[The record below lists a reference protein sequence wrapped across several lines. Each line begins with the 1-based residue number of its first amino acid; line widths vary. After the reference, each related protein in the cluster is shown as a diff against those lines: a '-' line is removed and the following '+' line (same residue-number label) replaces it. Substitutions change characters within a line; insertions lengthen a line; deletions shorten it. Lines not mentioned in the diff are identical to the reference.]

1 MILSIP
7 DMYNGFKESVVTAK
21 ENFDF
26 VINTTSDIFNFFK
39 TLFTDPMNVLGG
51 LFEKIG
57 NVAPDMI
64 IIVLVALIIL
74 KFLGF
79 ENLNKYVA
87 LTLVTA
93 LLIALI

>member
-1 MILSIP
+1 MIPSIP
-7 DMYNGFKESVVTAK
+7 DMYNGFKVGVVTAK

-26 VINTTSDIFNFFK
+26 VINTTADIFNFFK
-39 TLFTDPMNVLGG
+39 TLFTDPISILGE

-57 NVAPDMI
+57 NIAPDMI
-64 IIVLVALIIL
+64 VIVLVALIIL

-79 ENLNKYVA
+79 KNLNKYVA

-93 LLIALI
+93 LLIALV